1 MDITEK
7 QLQILENLSEFKFLT
22 SNQLMRLMGY
32 KENSHVNSMLKR
44 MRERR
49 RPFIKRKEFGFYPGA
64 GRLAPVHFLTRYGAD
79 FLVDYIG
86 FDAKKIKVPKES
98 TPLFVRDYF
107 HRKSTVDFNIELKLF
122 CGKNDFKKQ
131 FFNYYFEQ
139 VGSQR
144 KGNSRF
150 INAFKIRDDL
160 TIIPDGIV
168 KVTTNE
174 DNLFLFEQHNGS
186 DTKRAV
192 NQIIN
197 HISAIESGVVSE
209 IFNYPKGVRVIYVF
223 EKASCKKSVI
233 RELYKM
239 NEIRHFIPYF
249 LFKNQDELNER
260 FNEGWTLFNGLKTNL
275 FNDNK

>member
-32 KENSHVNSMLKR
+32 KENSHINSMLKR

-49 RPFIKRKEFGFYPGA
+49 RPLIKRKEFGFYPGA

-79 FLVDYIG
+79 FLVDYLG
-86 FDAKKIKVPKES
+86 FDANKIKVPKEHY
-98 TPLFVRDYF
+98 PLFVRDYF
-107 HRKSTVDFNIELKLF
+107 HRKSTIDFNISLKLF
-122 CGKNDFKKQ
+122 CNEHNFEKK

-144 KGNSRF
+144 NRTARF
-150 INAFKIRDDL
+150 INSLKIREDL
-160 TIIPDGIV
+160 TIIPDGIG
-168 KVTTNE
+168 KIATNE

-197 HISAIESGVVSE
+197 HISAIEIGVVSE
-209 IFNYPKGVRVIYVF
+209 IFNYPRGVRVIYVF
-223 EKASCKKSVI
+223 EKESCKISVI
-233 RELYKM
+233 KELYKIDR
-239 NEIRHFIPYF
+239 IRNFIPYF
-249 LFKNQDELNER
+249 LFKSQGELNDK
-260 FNEGWTLFNGLKTNL
+260 FNERWTLFNGLKTNL
-275 FNDNK
+275 FKMNK